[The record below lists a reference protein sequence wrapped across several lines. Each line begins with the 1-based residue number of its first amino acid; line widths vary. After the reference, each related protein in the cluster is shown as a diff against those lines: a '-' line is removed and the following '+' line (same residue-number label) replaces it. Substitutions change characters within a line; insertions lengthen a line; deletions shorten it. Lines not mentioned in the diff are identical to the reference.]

1 MIASEADSFDRVM
14 RMLPPLLPPLLPLLL
29 YVGDERDPLSMLIRV
44 EVTRKFP
51 SRWGIARDSVR
62 QDPLPLLRNRRT
74 FFDRERHLGCEFRKP
89 FRETS
94 PPSTTGTS
102 LLLRWR
108 EQPFRRRPFSP
119 SRATSALLS
128 VLPSSPH
135 SLGYYTPQRAPRIS
149 SSPGHPP
156 QPSARSLAVGALP
169 STTIL
174 PRLPTSRGWASEL
187 VQIPMR
193 PREQRKPITD
203 SSCAIS

>member
-1 MIASEADSFDRVM
+1 VDSHTAFTS
-14 RMLPPLLPPLLPLLL
+14 
-29 YVGDERDPLSMLIRV
+29 RDGKSREIRF
-44 EVTRKFP
+44 RFP
-51 SRWGIARDSVR
+51 DTGVPSLTANVISAANSVSSSARLHPS
-62 QDPLPLLRNRRT
+62 T
-74 FFDRERHLGCEFRKP
+74 
-89 FRETS
+89 ETS
-94 PPSTTGTS
+94 
-102 LLLRWR
+102 LVLCWR

-119 SRATSALLS
+119 SRERRALSYPCFHL
-128 VLPSSPH
+128 
-135 SLGYYTPQRAPRIS
+135 PRIPWGITRPS
-149 SSPGHPP
+149 VHHVSLPRLATPSPLPPP